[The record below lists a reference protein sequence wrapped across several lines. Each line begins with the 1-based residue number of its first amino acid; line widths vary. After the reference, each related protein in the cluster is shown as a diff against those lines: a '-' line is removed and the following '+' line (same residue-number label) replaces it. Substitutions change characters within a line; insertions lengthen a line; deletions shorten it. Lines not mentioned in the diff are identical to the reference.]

1 MHKQTITT
9 STNQY
14 DVVVGDDLLSTLYT
28 YLPKAYQHILVVTD
42 SVVNELYTEKVLTH
56 LPDSAKVSVHVVP
69 AGEAS
74 KSMEQYSELL
84 TEAIVQQLDR
94 KSLIIA
100 LGGGMIGDLAGFVAS
115 TYMRG
120 IDYIQVPTTIL
131 AHDSSVGGKVAI
143 NHPEGKN
150 LIGSF
155 YPPQAVIYDV
165 STLQSLPD
173 KEIRSG
179 YAEVVKH
186 GFISNRA
193 YLDDVLKTDLTTQID
208 PIVTTEHLQKGI
220 AVKASVVERD
230 EKESNIR
237 KYLNFGHTLGHAI
250 ESELG
255 YGQITHGEAVA
266 IGMLFAI
273 RVSEYKFKISL
284 PYDAFYR
291 WLSANNYPLQLP
303 AIPLEKLVER
313 MKIDKKSENSTV
325 QLVLLKEIG
334 EPTSENI
341 SDEELTDLLEK
352 FMGELGSE

>member
-1 MHKQTITT
+1 MHKQTIKT

-14 DVVVGDDLLSTLYT
+14 DVVVGKDIINHIDQ
-28 YLPKAYQHILVVTD
+28 YLPRKYKNILVITDAEVHSLYADKVVRHLSAVT
-42 SVVNELYTEKVLTH
+42 KVH
-56 LPDSAKVSVHVVP
+56 VSVVP
-69 AGEAS
+69 AGESS
-74 KSMEQYSELL
+74 KSINQYYQLL
-84 TEAIVQQLDR
+84 TDAINYQLDR

-120 IDYIQVPTTIL
+120 IDFIQVPTTIL

-155 YPPQAVIYDV
+155 YPPQAVLYDID
-165 STLQSLPD
+165 TLHSLPE

-186 GFISNRA
+186 GFISNED
-193 YLDDVLKTDLTTQID
+193 YLSDILKIDLTKALQPQILSD
-208 PIVTTEHLQKGI
+208 HIQKGI
-220 AVKASVVERD
+220 AVKASIVEQD

-237 KYLNFGHTLGHAI
+237 KFLNFGHTLGHAI

-255 YGQITHGEAVA
+255 YGRITHGEAVA

-273 RVSEYKFKISL
+273 RVSEDKLASNL
-284 PYDAFYR
+284 PFNELFQ
-291 WLSANNYPLQLP
+291 WLSSNNYPLTLP
-303 AIPLEKLVER
+303 PLSVDDLINR
-313 MKIDKKSENSTV
+313 MKKDKKSENAQV
-325 QLVLLKEIG
+325 QMVLLKEIG
-334 EPTSENI
+334 NPIAMNV
-341 SDEELTDLLEK
+341 DDGELTGLLEK
-352 FMGELGSE
+352 FLRELGS